1 MCVDSIFDYLNR
13 YWIRSHSQ
21 GGEVP
26 IEGVHVSVRAMGV
39 AMWREHVQ
47 IPEVSERI
55 LDDIWNMSTQV
66 RDTMD

>member
-1 MCVDSIFDYLNR
+1 
-13 YWIRSHSQ
+13 
-21 GGEVP
+21 
-26 IEGVHVSVRAMGV
+26 
-39 AMWREHVQ
+39 MWREHVQ